1 MVSSERGYHL
11 VQIADV
17 MVDVRKMSQ
26 LKSRSSK
33 SKGQSLAR
41 GAGILGGALA
51 AAQEGIEYKRDLT
64 YKIET
69 MGCQMNLA
77 DIERME
83 GQLQSLGVRAL
94 EESNITEKKHPDLV
108 VKNTCSVRDNVAK
121 RKREGKDLT
130 VMSLHSKKARHRAP
144 EVDF

>member
-1 MVSSERGYHL
+1 MHP
-11 VQIADV
+11 QW
-17 MVDVRKMSQ
+17 
-26 LKSRSSK
+26 LKK
-33 SKGQSLAR
+33 
-41 GAGILGGALA
+41 ALSTND
-51 AAQEGIEYKRDLT
+51 ISHM
-64 YKIET
+64 KIET

-77 DIERME
+77 DIERIE